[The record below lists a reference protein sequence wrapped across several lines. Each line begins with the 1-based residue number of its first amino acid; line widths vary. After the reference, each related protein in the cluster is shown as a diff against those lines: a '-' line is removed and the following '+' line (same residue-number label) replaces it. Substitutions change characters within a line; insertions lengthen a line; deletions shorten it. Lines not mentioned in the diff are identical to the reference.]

1 MNQNEFDIRQ
11 AAADAIGGVPV
22 KDIKIIDGVPE
33 YRPESVS
40 IKAIVGEDESKPL
53 ALRADADVI

>member
-1 MNQNEFDIRQ
+1 MRQ

-22 KDIKIIDGVPE
+22 KDIIIIDGIPE
-33 YRPESVS
+33 YRPEVVS
-40 IKAIVGEDESKPL
+40 SGAKVGDDESKPI